1 MSSILLA
8 LLPIIFGEGLGLGP
22 LPRRGAG
29 FLVLGRG
36 LLVPVLAL
44 LGQHTPF
51 SCLFQAISTRKQG
64 LSAGAGEAAAA
75 SQCYKYLRRP
85 QPGPGMNCKN
95 EDRWSSRTAEKWKA
109 RAPVTAEDT
118 RKDWKDQEKNRE
130 VVDGRQTPKS
140 CLRNA

>member
-8 LLPIIFGEGLGLGP
+8 LLPIPSSRDSAFV
-22 LPRRGAG
+22 RFRAGAPVSCSLAVACLSRYRLY
-29 FLVLGRG
+29 LVSTLR
-36 LLVPVLAL
+36 
-44 LGQHTPF
+44 
-51 SCLFQAISTRKQG
+51 SCFFQAISIRKQG
-64 LSAGAGEAAAA
+64 LSAGAGGAPAA

-118 RKDWKDQEKNRE
+118 RKAREDQEKNWGG
-130 VVDGRQTPKS
+130 GRRPPGPGFMPQK
-140 CLRNA
+140 C